1 VTGPILFL
9 TDYGLEGEYVGL
21 CHAVIA
27 RLAPEVRV
35 IDVTHTIPRH
45 AIRAGAVVLSN
56 AVRYGPEGAVWLA
69 VVDPGVGTRRRGV
82 AVRSESGSW
91 LVGPDNGV
99 LSLAW
104 PHLGGVDEV
113 VELDQGALVPWHV
126 SRTFHGRDV
135 FAPAAARIAAGEDP
149 RTLGRPGDAGSLVAL
164 EAPSATVRVEALV
177 VEVIDVDRFGNL
189 RLGATASDLEE
200 AGLAD
205 RLELM
210 VRAGDR
216 VRPARRGETFA
227 DVPEGEYVLLVD
239 SSGWLALARNAD
251 DAAEG
256 LAATVGDAVVVSAEE
271 VG

>member
-1 VTGPILFL
+1 VTRPLLFL

-56 AVRYGPEGAVWLA
+56 AVRFGPEDAVWLA
-69 VVDPGVGTRRRGV
+69 VVDPGVGTRRRAV
-82 AVRSESGSW
+82 AVGSGSGSW
-91 LVGPDNGV
+91 LVGPDNGL

-104 PHLGGVDEV
+104 QHLGGIDEV
-113 VELDQGALVPWHV
+113 VELDPEALVPWHV

-149 RTLGRPGDAGSLVAL
+149 RTLGRPAEAGSLVAL

-189 RLGATASDLEE
+189 RLGATAEDLDR

-205 RLELM
+205 RLDLLCR
-210 VRAGDR
+210 VGDR
-216 VRPARRGETFA
+216 VRPVRRGETFA
-227 DVPEGEYVLLVD
+227 DVQEGEYVLLVD
-239 SSGWLALARNAD
+239 SSGWLALARNAE
-251 DAAEG
+251 DAAAG
-256 LAATVGDAVVVSAEE
+256 LAATVGDAVVVSAEVE
-271 VG
+271 E

>member
-1 VTGPILFL
+1 MTRPILFL

-27 RLAPEVRV
+27 RLAPDVRV

-45 AIRAGAVVLSN
+45 GIRAGAIALQN
-56 AVRYGPEGAVWLA
+56 AIRFGPQGAVWLA
-69 VVDPGVGTRRRGV
+69 VVDPGVGTERRGV
-82 AVRSESGSW
+82 AVEAGDGW
-91 LVGPDNGV
+91 LVGPDNGL

-104 PHLGGVDEV
+104 EPLGGIRRA
-113 VELDQGALVPWHV
+113 VEIEHSVAAWRT

-149 RTLGRPGDAGSLVAL
+149 SAFGEPIDPATLVAL
-164 EAPSATVRVEALV
+164 DPPAPTVRVEALV
-177 VEVIDVDRFGNL
+177 VEVVDVDRFGNL
-189 RLGATASDLEE
+189 RLGATPADLTE

-205 RLELM
+205 RRELL
-210 VRAGDR
+210 
-216 VRPARRGETFA
+216 ARCGEHTVVVSRGETFA
-227 DVPEGEYVLLVD
+227 DVADGEYVLLAD
-239 SSGWLALARNAD
+239 SSGWLAIARNAG
-251 DAAEG
+251 DAAAG